1 MIKQREL
8 EWNERQRQREE
19 KYKKR
24 NNMIQDTQQME
35 GWNTDTAAENDSFDR
50 FTTLV
55 DKILDQVDE
64 EMSTLP
70 TSTMSLG
77 LSEESG
83 FSIEKSV
90 LEKLRIEAQ
99 KLKFWQKL
107 SDMPTEKLV
116 KLVTVL
122 EKNIREFLI
131 DDDDVDGTAFY
142 ARIRGNEVFL

>member
-1 MIKQREL
+1 
-8 EWNERQRQREE
+8 
-19 KYKKR
+19 
-24 NNMIQDTQQME
+24 MIQNTQQME
-35 GWNTDTAAENDSFDR
+35 GWNTDTAAESASFEN
-50 FTTLV
+50 FTKSV

-83 FSIEKSV
+83 FSIKKSW
-90 LEKLRIEAQ
+90 LEELKTEAQ
-99 KLKFWQKL
+99 KLKFWQRL
-107 SDMPTEKLV
+107 SDIPTEKLV
-116 KLVTVL
+116 KLLTVL

-142 ARIRGNEVFL
+142 ARIRGNEVFCTFFIPISVSFRFF